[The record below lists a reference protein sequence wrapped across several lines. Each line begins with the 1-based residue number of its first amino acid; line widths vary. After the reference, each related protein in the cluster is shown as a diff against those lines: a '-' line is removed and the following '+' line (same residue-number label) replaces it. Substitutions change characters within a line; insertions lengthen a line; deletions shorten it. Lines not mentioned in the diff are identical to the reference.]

1 MWPILRGIVMRLY
14 KRSAPAKE
22 RVGLLCRVLGA
33 VFPAMINIE
42 NRTIDD
48 VFQDAATRWPGA
60 DFLCAPVLDG
70 APVRTLTFVQTAA
83 AVAAVAESLTR
94 AGYGPGH
101 RAAVLLG
108 TRPEH
113 YIVKLALNRIGM
125 SCVPVNPDYHA
136 EELAYLLE
144 DSGAIIAIAD
154 APRAALMLAAIAAA
168 DVAPPFAAY
177 EALTTAPPLAQSAPT
192 GGMISA
198 DSEASLLYTSG
209 TTGRPK
215 GCILSHEYELMCG
228 AVYRDIGQ
236 PVALRIGGDRIL
248 NPLPAFHINA
258 GIVTFF
264 AALLTGN
271 CLIQPERFR
280 ASTWWSDVEETRA
293 TVFHYLGVVIAV
305 LLADRD
311 AGPEQLSNIR
321 VGFGAGVEP
330 ALHVEFERRFGVP
343 LIECWGMTEM
353 CRVLT
358 VDQEPR
364 MIDTRAMGRPRDDLE
379 IMVVDAEDH
388 EVARGVAGE
397 MVLRHS
403 AATPRKGAFS
413 GYLNKPEATEG
424 VWRGGWF
431 HTGDTVTM
439 AEDGMLI
446 FVDRAKNIIRR
457 AGENIAAA
465 EVENRLFADP
475 RVINVACVAAP
486 DEVREEEVMA
496 CIVLA
501 PDAPRDEATARSLFD
516 HAAAG
521 MAYFKPPGWVLF
533 VDELPVTGTQKV
545 VKHKIFDADE
555 DPRERPGI
563 FDFRHLKKRNS

>member
-1 MWPILRGIVMRLY
+1 MLDIQ
-14 KRSAPAKE
+14 
-22 RVGLLCRVLGA
+22 
-33 VFPAMINIE
+33 NQ
-42 NRTIDD
+42 TIDN
-48 VFQDAATRWPGA
+48 VFQAAATQWPDA
-60 DFLCAPVLDG
+60 DFLCAPATDG
-70 APVRTLTFVQTAA
+70 VPVRNLTFAETAK
-83 AVAAVAESLTR
+83 AVNELADSLIN

-136 EELAYLLE
+136 AELAYLLE
-144 DSGAIIAIAD
+144 DSGAILAIAD
-154 APRAALMLAAIAAA
+154 TPRMALMAAGIEASN
-168 DVAPPFAAY
+168 VSPTLSAY
-177 EALTTAPPLAQSAPT
+177 ETLTTAPPPAQTAPPQT
-192 GGMISA
+192 EITP
-198 DSEASLLYTSG
+198 DTEASLLYTSG

-228 AVYRDIGQ
+228 AVYRDVGK
-236 PVALRIGGDRIL
+236 PVALRVGGDRIL

-271 CLIQPERFR
+271 CLIQPERFS
-280 ASTWWSDVEETRA
+280 ASTWWDDVKDTGA

-311 AGPEQLSNIR
+311 AGPEKLSNIR

-330 ALHVEFERRFGVP
+330 ALHVEFERRFGIP

-364 MIDTRAMGRPRDDLE
+364 MIDTRAMGRARDDLE
-379 IMVVDAEDH
+379 IKVVDADDA
-388 EVARGVAGE
+388 EVPPGTAGE

-403 AATPRKGAFS
+403 ASTPRKGAFS
-413 GYLNKPEATEG
+413 GYLNKPEATEEA
-424 VWRGGWF
+424 WRGGWF

-439 AEDGMLI
+439 GGDGMLF

-475 RVINVACVAAP
+475 RVINIACVAAP
-486 DEVREEEVMA
+486 DDMREEEVMA

-501 PDAPRDEATARSLFD
+501 SDCARDEATARSLFE

-521 MAYFKPPGWVLF
+521 MAYFKPPGWILF

-545 VKHKIFDADE
+545 VKHKIFAADE

-563 FDFRHLKKRNS
+563 FDFRHLKKRPS